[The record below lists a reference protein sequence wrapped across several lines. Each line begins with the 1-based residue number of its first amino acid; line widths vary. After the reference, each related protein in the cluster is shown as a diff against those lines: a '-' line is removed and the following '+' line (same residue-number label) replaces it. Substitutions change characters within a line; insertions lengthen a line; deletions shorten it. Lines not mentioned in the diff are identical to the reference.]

1 MHPPPSLGQIFH
13 FLRKYPD
20 QMFIFTDQ
28 KACLTY
34 ERDVG
39 QVLYLIGN
47 FDGERGSAYNTHV
60 AEYAKEA
67 QMN

>member
-1 MHPPPSLGQIFH
+1 MQGVFK
-13 FLRKYPD
+13 FLEANPD
-20 QMFIFTDQ
+20 MMFIFTDD

-39 QVLYLIGN
+39 TVLYLIGN
-47 FDGERGSAYNTHV
+47 FDREQGMLYNTHV

-67 QMN
+67 SMN

>member
-1 MHPPPSLGQIFH
+1 MQGLFR
-13 FLRKYPD
+13 FLELNPD
-20 QMFIFTDQ
+20 HMFIFTDQ

-39 QVLYLIGN
+39 TVLYLIGN
-47 FDGERGSAYNTHV
+47 FDKSRGMIYNTHV